1 MSRRPTSDP
10 RRNILTAQHVA
21 RALQIGQREG
31 IDPALFFMETVGV
44 PRQVAVRV
52 LASPKYI
59 RAGERR
65 TRVD

>member
-1 MSRRPTSDP
+1 MSRRPSSDP

-21 RALQIGQREG
+21 HALQIVQREG
-31 IDPALFFMETVGV
+31 INPALFFMEAVGV

-52 LASPKYI
+52 LASPVFV

-65 TRVD
+65 AKVD